1 MTIIDDLL
9 HFLETRLEEFL
20 RAHPKL
26 ELQALEEQLRQ
37 QESDTTKL
45 IAETRADRQRLQQ
58 SILATAQE
66 IKRWHERVEKA
77 RQANRPDLARG
88 AQQREADLLNQG
100 NQLWGQ
106 MQGAKERL
114 QNMEELLRRVQ
125 QRRREVRDR
134 IAEMARTHQAE
145 AAASASAGVTDEE
158 WSGWSQPSSNW
169 NDLEREFQRF
179 ETDLELEAMKQQQN
193 L

>member
-1 MTIIDDLL
+1 MPS
-9 HFLETRLEEFL
+9 RSCP
-20 RAHPKL
+20 RRRV
-26 ELQALEEQLRQ
+26 ALEEQLRQ

-45 IAETRADRQRLQQ
+45 IAETRADQQRLQQ
-58 SILATAQE
+58 SILATAQD
-66 IKRWHERVEKA
+66 IKLWHGRVEKA
-77 RQANRPDLARG
+77 QQANRPDLAQG
-88 AQQREADLLNQG
+88 AKQREADLLNQG

-125 QRRREVRDR
+125 QRRQEVRDR
-134 IAEMARTHQAE
+134 ITEMARSQQAE
-145 AAASASAGVTDEE
+145 AATSASVADEE

-169 NDLEREFQRF
+169 SDLEKEFQRF
-179 ETDLELEAMKQQQN
+179 ETDLELEAMKKQQN

>member
-9 HFLETRLEEFL
+9 RFLETRLEEFL
-20 RAHPKL
+20 RAHPTL

-37 QESDTTKL
+37 QEADTTKL
-45 IAETRADRQRLQQ
+45 IAETRADQQRLQQ

-66 IKRWHERVEKA
+66 IKRWHERVQKA
-77 RQANRPDLARG
+77 QKANRPDLAQG

-125 QRRREVRDR
+125 QRKREVRDR
-134 IAEMARTHQAE
+134 ITEMARARQAE
-145 AAASASAGVTDEE
+145 AAASANAVDEE

>member
-9 HFLETRLEEFL
+9 RFLETRLEEFL

-37 QESDTTKL
+37 QEADTTKL
-45 IAETRADRQRLQQ
+45 IAETRADQQRLQQ

-66 IKRWHERVEKA
+66 IKLWHERVEKA
-77 RQANRPDLARG
+77 RKANRLDLAQG

-125 QRRREVRDR
+125 QSKREVRDR
-134 IAEMARTHQAE
+134 ITEMARARQAD
-145 AAASASAGVTDEE
+145 ASASASVADEE

-169 NDLEREFQRF
+169 SDLEKEFQRF
-179 ETDLELEAMKQQQN
+179 ETDLEFEAMKQQQN

>member
-1 MTIIDDLL
+1 MSIIDDLL
-9 HFLETRLEEFL
+9 RFLETRLEEFL
-20 RAHPKL
+20 RAHPEL
-26 ELQALEEQLRQ
+26 ELQAIEEQLRQ
-37 QESDTTKL
+37 QEADTTKL
-45 IAETRADRQRLQQ
+45 IAETRAEQQRLQQ

-77 RQANRPDLARG
+77 KQANRPDLASG
-88 AQQREADLLNQG
+88 AQQREADLLKQG

-125 QRRREVRDR
+125 ERRREVKDR
-134 IAEMARTHQAE
+134 MAEMARTRQAE
-145 AAASASAGVTDEE
+145 KAAQASSEASDR

-169 NDLEREFQRF
+169 SDLEREFLKL
-179 ETDLELEAMKQQQN
+179 ETDLELEELKRKQT
-193 L
+193 

>member
-1 MTIIDDLL
+1 MSIIDDLL
-9 HFLETRLEEFL
+9 RFLETRLEEFL
-20 RAHPKL
+20 RAHPEL

-37 QESDTTKL
+37 QEADTTKL
-45 IAETRADRQRLQQ
+45 IAETRADQQRLQQ

-66 IKRWHERVEKA
+66 IKRWHERVAKA
-77 RQANRPDLARG
+77 RKANRPDLASG

-114 QNMEELLRRVQ
+114 QNMEDLLRRVQ
-125 QRRREVRDR
+125 QRKREVRDR
-134 IAEMARTHQAE
+134 IAEMARVRQTE
-145 AAASASAGVTDEE
+145 AATATSSQVDDK

-169 NDLEREFQRF
+169 SDLEREFQRF
-179 ETDLELEAMKQQQN
+179 ETDLELEEMKRQQN

>member
-1 MTIIDDLL
+1 MSIIDDLL
-9 HFLETRLEEFL
+9 RFLETRLEEFL
-20 RAHPKL
+20 SAHPEL
-26 ELQALEEQLRQ
+26 ELQAIEEQLRQ
-37 QESDTTKL
+37 QEADTTKL
-45 IAETRADRQRLQQ
+45 IAETRAEQQRLQQ

-77 RQANRPDLARG
+77 QRANRPDLVAG

-106 MQGAKERL
+106 MQGAKDRL
-114 QNMEELLRRVQ
+114 QNMEDLLRRAQ

-134 IAEMARTHQAE
+134 INEMARMRQAE
-145 AAASASAGVTDEE
+145 KVAASDSAK

-169 NDLEREFQRF
+169 TELEREFQRL
-179 ETDLELEAMKQQQN
+179 ETDLELEELKRQQN
-193 L
+193 R